1 MVCVKD
7 KREKIEVVVVAI
19 PAAQSSPVG
28 APPSTGAGLLLQE
41 VNAFSSVQPNGAVA
55 TFDESKS
62 HFKFES
68 TPILFASWM
77 SLDNSKPLFSSS
89 FLSLFTLL
97 KSKSMSSF
105 EDETLGASALAL
117 KAVFKSQFTSWI
129 ALSSLNFTL
138 VLSPLSVCTASIS
151 SGILWPSGGGGS
163 GSKSQ

>member
-1 MVCVKD
+1 MT
-7 KREKIEVVVVAI
+7 
-19 PAAQSSPVG
+19 AAQSSPVG
-28 APPSTGAGLLLQE
+28 APPSARAAGLLLQE

-68 TPILFASWM
+68 TPTLLASWM
-77 SLDNSKPLFSSS
+77 SLDNPKPLFSSS
-89 FLSLFTLL
+89 FLSLFTLV

-105 EDETLGASALAL
+105 EDETSTLGASALALAPL

-151 SGILWPSGGGGS
+151 PGILWPSGGGGS